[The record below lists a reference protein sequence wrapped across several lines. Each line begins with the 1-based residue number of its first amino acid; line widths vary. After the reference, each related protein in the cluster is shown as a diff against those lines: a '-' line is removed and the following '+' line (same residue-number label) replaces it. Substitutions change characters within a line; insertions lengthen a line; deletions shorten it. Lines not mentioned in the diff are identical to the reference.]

1 MHSKLFQMKVL
12 QVLVN
17 IISKQPSLQLQQWLS
32 SSATSKTVKLYQGI
46 LNGQFQSDLDASLAL
61 YGKTGEGNYR
71 RAKFQLKENLIK
83 LLRYMPIS
91 KEEEQNEAIKRA
103 HYNFVIA
110 LLSAKDVDEEFVREL
125 ASFGAN

>member
-1 MHSKLFQMKVL
+1 MKVL

-32 SSATSKTVKLYQGI
+32 SSATSKTALLYQGI

-83 LLRYMPIS
+83 MLRYMPIS

-103 HYNFVIA
+103 HYIFLAA
-110 LLSAKDVDEEFVREL
+110 LLSARAVDEEFIKEL